1 MRICMRFFC
10 VYERIIVNMK
20 NRTIIGI
27 VCIVLALVVTFAVA
41 PIVNRLSDGRTD
53 IVRLKND
60 IVQGYMIQ
68 ESDIEIVTVGSTG
81 LPANIIT
88 KKEAVVGKFAAC
100 DLKANTDLLQSM
112 ISDKSDSADDVF
124 HTLDGKK
131 QAISITISSF
141 AGGLSGKLENGDIV
155 SLVVFENETNEAT
168 IPGGL
173 TYVKVITTTTAE
185 GFDKDELTPN
195 EDGTYELPTTL
206 TLLVNPTQAKML
218 VEYENRGVIHADL
231 VYRGDSKTAQKFLD
245 AQDLYFELLA
255 EKEDEEP
262 SEPDENKPSGGNN
275 IIQDANDIIWG
286 TNHGGNNPTYNEE
299 GGED

>member
-1 MRICMRFFC
+1 
-10 VYERIIVNMK
+10 MK

-41 PIVNRLSDGRTD
+41 PLVNKLSDSRTD

-60 IVQGYMIQ
+60 IVQGHMIQ
-68 ESDIEIVTVGSTG
+68 ESDIEVVTVGSTG
-81 LPANIIT
+81 LPTNIIT

-124 HTLDGKK
+124 HTLDGTK

-255 EKEDEEP
+255 EKEDEETA
-262 SEPDENKPSGGNN
+262 EPDENNPSGGNN

>member
-1 MRICMRFFC
+1 
-10 VYERIIVNMK
+10 MK

-41 PIVNRLSDGRTD
+41 PLVNKLSDSRTD

-60 IVQGYMIQ
+60 IVQGHMIQ
-68 ESDIEIVTVGSTG
+68 ESDIEVVTVGSTG
-81 LPANIIT
+81 LPTNIIT
-88 KKEAVVGKFAAC
+88 KKEAAVGKFAAC

-155 SLVVFENETNEAT
+155 SLVIFENETNEAT

-245 AQDLYFELLA
+245 AQDLYFEMLA
-255 EKEDEEP
+255 EKEDEETT
-262 SEPDENKPSGGNN
+262 EPDENKPSGGNN

>member
-1 MRICMRFFC
+1 
-10 VYERIIVNMK
+10 MK

-41 PIVNRLSDGRTD
+41 PLVNKLSDSRTD

-60 IVQGYMIQ
+60 IVQGHMIQ
-68 ESDIEIVTVGSTG
+68 ESDIEVVTVGSTG
-81 LPANIIT
+81 LPTNIIT

-155 SLVVFENETNEAT
+155 SLVIFENETNEAT

-255 EKEDEEP
+255 EKEDEETT
-262 SEPDENKPSGGNN
+262 EPDENKPSGGNN

-299 GGED
+299 GGEN

>member
-1 MRICMRFFC
+1 
-10 VYERIIVNMK
+10 MK

-41 PIVNRLSDGRTD
+41 PLVNKLSDSRTD
-53 IVRLKND
+53 IVRLKSD
-60 IVQGYMIQ
+60 IVQGHMIQ
-68 ESDIEIVTVGSTG
+68 ESDIEIVTVGITG
-81 LPANIIT
+81 LPANVIT

-155 SLVVFENETNEAT
+155 SLVIFENETNEAT

-245 AQDLYFELLA
+245 AQDLYFEMLA
-255 EKEDEEP
+255 EKEDEETAE
-262 SEPDENKPSGGNN
+262 SDENKPSGGNN

>member
-1 MRICMRFFC
+1 
-10 VYERIIVNMK
+10 
-20 NRTIIGI
+20 
-27 VCIVLALVVTFAVA
+27 
-41 PIVNRLSDGRTD
+41 
-53 IVRLKND
+53 
-60 IVQGYMIQ
+60 MIQ
-68 ESDIEIVTVGSTG
+68 ESDIEVVTVGSTG
-81 LPANIIT
+81 LPTNIIT

-155 SLVVFENETNEAT
+155 SLVIFENETNEAT

-255 EKEDEEP
+255 EKEDEETAE
-262 SEPDENKPSGGNN
+262 SDENNPSSGNN

>member
-1 MRICMRFFC
+1 
-10 VYERIIVNMK
+10 MK

-41 PIVNRLSDGRTD
+41 PLVNKLSDSRTD

-60 IVQGYMIQ
+60 IVQGHMIQ
-68 ESDIEIVTVGSTG
+68 ESDIEVVTVGSTG
-81 LPANIIT
+81 LPTNIIT

-155 SLVVFENETNEAT
+155 SLVIFENETNEAT

-245 AQDLYFELLA
+245 AQDLYFEMLA
-255 EKEDEEP
+255 EKEEEETA
-262 SEPDENKPSGGNN
+262 EPDENKPSGGNN

>member
-1 MRICMRFFC
+1 
-10 VYERIIVNMK
+10 MK

-27 VCIVLALVVTFAVA
+27 VCIVFAFVVTFAVA
-41 PIVNRLSDGRTD
+41 PLVNKLSDSRTD

-60 IVQGYMIQ
+60 IVQGHLIQ
-68 ESDIEIVTVGSTG
+68 ENDIEVVTVSSTG
-81 LPANIIT
+81 LPTNIIT

-124 HTLDGKK
+124 HTLDGSK

-155 SLVVFENETNEAT
+155 SLVIFENETNEAT

-195 EDGTYELPTTL
+195 EDGTHELPTTL

-231 VYRGDSKTAQKFLD
+231 VYRGDSETAQKFLD
-245 AQDLYFELLA
+245 AQDLYFEMLSEQA
-255 EKEDEEP
+255 KDE
-262 SEPDENKPSGGNN
+262 SVEPDETNPSSGNN

>member
-1 MRICMRFFC
+1 
-10 VYERIIVNMK
+10 MK

-41 PIVNRLSDGRTD
+41 PLVNKLSDSRTD

-60 IVQGYMIQ
+60 IVQGHMIQ
-68 ESDIEIVTVGSTG
+68 ESDIEVVTVGSTG
-81 LPANIIT
+81 LPTNIIT

-100 DLKANTDLLQSM
+100 DLKANTDLLRSM

-155 SLVVFENETNEAT
+155 SLVVFENENNEAT

-245 AQDLYFELLA
+245 AQDLYFEMLA
-255 EKEDEEP
+255 EKEDEETA
-262 SEPDENKPSGGNN
+262 EPDENKPSGGNN

>member
-1 MRICMRFFC
+1 
-10 VYERIIVNMK
+10 MK

-41 PIVNRLSDGRTD
+41 PLVNKLSDSRTD

-60 IVQGYMIQ
+60 IVQGHMIQ
-68 ESDIEIVTVGSTG
+68 ESDIEVVTVGSTG
-81 LPANIIT
+81 LPTNIIT

-245 AQDLYFELLA
+245 AQDLYFEMLA
-255 EKEDEEP
+255 EKEDEETT
-262 SEPDENKPSGGNN
+262 EPDENKPSGGNN

>member
-1 MRICMRFFC
+1 
-10 VYERIIVNMK
+10 MK

-41 PIVNRLSDGRTD
+41 PLVNKLSDSRTD
-53 IVRLKND
+53 IVRLKSD
-60 IVQGYMIQ
+60 IVQGHMIQ
-68 ESDIEIVTVGSTG
+68 ESDIEVVTVGSTG
-81 LPANIIT
+81 LPTNIIT
-88 KKEAVVGKFAAC
+88 KKEVVVGKFAAC

-155 SLVVFENETNEAT
+155 SLVIFENETNEAT

-206 TLLVNPTQAKML
+206 TLLVNPTQAKLL

-255 EKEDEEP
+255 EKEDVEP

>member
-1 MRICMRFFC
+1 
-10 VYERIIVNMK
+10 MK

-41 PIVNRLSDGRTD
+41 PLVNKLSDSRTD
-53 IVRLKND
+53 IVRLKSD
-60 IVQGYMIQ
+60 IVQGHMIQ
-68 ESDIEIVTVGSTG
+68 ESDIEVVTVGSTG

-124 HTLDGKK
+124 HTLDGTK

-155 SLVVFENETNEAT
+155 SLVIFENETNKAT

-245 AQDLYFELLA
+245 AQDLYFELLSEQ
-255 EKEDEEP
+255 EKDESE
-262 SEPDENKPSGGNN
+262 EPDETNPSGGNN

>member
-1 MRICMRFFC
+1 
-10 VYERIIVNMK
+10 MK

-41 PIVNRLSDGRTD
+41 PLVNKLSDSRTD
-53 IVRLKND
+53 IVRLKSD
-60 IVQGYMIQ
+60 IAQGHMIQ
-68 ESDIEIVTVGSTG
+68 ESDIEVVTVGSTG
-81 LPANIIT
+81 LPTNIIT

-155 SLVVFENETNEAT
+155 SLVIFENETNEAT

-231 VYRGDSKTAQKFLD
+231 VYRGDSKTAQKFLA
-245 AQDLYFELLA
+245 AQDLYFEMLA
-255 EKEDEEP
+255 EKEDEETT
-262 SEPDENKPSGGNN
+262 EPDENNPSGGNN

>member
-1 MRICMRFFC
+1 
-10 VYERIIVNMK
+10 MK

-41 PIVNRLSDGRTD
+41 PLVNKLSDSRTD

-60 IVQGYMIQ
+60 IVQGHMIQ
-68 ESDIEIVTVGSTG
+68 ESDIEVVTVGSTG
-81 LPANIIT
+81 LPTNIIK

-124 HTLDGKK
+124 HTLDGTK

-245 AQDLYFELLA
+245 AQDLYFELLS
-255 EKEDEEP
+255 EQEMDESE
-262 SEPDENKPSGGNN
+262 EPDETNPSGGNN

>member
-1 MRICMRFFC
+1 
-10 VYERIIVNMK
+10 MK

-41 PIVNRLSDGRTD
+41 PLVNKLSDSRTD
-53 IVRLKND
+53 IVRLKSD
-60 IVQGYMIQ
+60 IVQGHMIQ
-68 ESDIEIVTVGSTG
+68 ESDIEVVTVGSTG
-81 LPANIIT
+81 LPTNIIT

-206 TLLVNPTQAKML
+206 TFLVNPTQAKML

-245 AQDLYFELLA
+245 AQDLYFEMLS
-255 EKEDEEP
+255 EQEDEET
-262 SEPDENKPSGGNN
+262 SESDEDKPSVGNN

>member
-1 MRICMRFFC
+1 
-10 VYERIIVNMK
+10 MK

-41 PIVNRLSDGRTD
+41 PLVNKLSDSRTD
-53 IVRLKND
+53 IVRLKSD
-60 IVQGYMIQ
+60 IAQGHMIQ

-81 LPANIIT
+81 LPTNIIT
-88 KKEAVVGKFAAC
+88 KKKAVVGKFAAC
-100 DLKANTDLLQSM
+100 DLKANTDLLRSM
-112 ISDKSDSADDVF
+112 VSDKSDRADDVF

-155 SLVVFENETNEAT
+155 SLVIFENETNEAT

-255 EKEDEEP
+255 EKEDEETA
-262 SEPDENKPSGGNN
+262 EPDENNLSGGNN

>member
-1 MRICMRFFC
+1 
-10 VYERIIVNMK
+10 MK

-41 PIVNRLSDGRTD
+41 PLVNKLSDSRTD

-60 IVQGYMIQ
+60 IVQGHMIQ
-68 ESDIEIVTVGSTG
+68 ESDIEVVTVGSTG
-81 LPANIIT
+81 LPTNIIT

-155 SLVVFENETNEAT
+155 SLVIFENETNEAT

-245 AQDLYFELLA
+245 AQDLYFEMLA

-262 SEPDENKPSGGNN
+262 TEPDENNPSGGNN

>member
-1 MRICMRFFC
+1 
-10 VYERIIVNMK
+10 MK

-41 PIVNRLSDGRTD
+41 PLVNKLSDSRTD

-60 IVQGYMIQ
+60 IVQGHMIQ
-68 ESDIEIVTVGSTG
+68 ESDIEVVTVSSTG

-124 HTLDGKK
+124 HALDGSK

-155 SLVVFENETNEAT
+155 SLVIFENETNEAT

-231 VYRGDSKTAQKFLD
+231 VYRGDSETAQKFLD
-245 AQDLYFELLA
+245 AQDLYFEMLSEQ
-255 EKEDEEP
+255 EKDE
-262 SEPDENKPSGGNN
+262 SAEPDETNPSGGNN
-275 IIQDANDIIWG
+275 IIQNANDIIWG

-299 GGED
+299 GGDD

>member
-1 MRICMRFFC
+1 
-10 VYERIIVNMK
+10 MK

-41 PIVNRLSDGRTD
+41 PLVNKLSDSRTD

-60 IVQGYMIQ
+60 IVQGHMIQ
-68 ESDIEIVTVGSTG
+68 ESDIEVVTVGSTG
-81 LPANIIT
+81 LPTNIIT

-155 SLVVFENETNEAT
+155 SLVIFENETNEAT

-245 AQDLYFELLA
+245 AQDLYFEMLA
-255 EKEDEEP
+255 EKEDEETTD
-262 SEPDENKPSGGNN
+262 PDENNPSGGNN

>member
-1 MRICMRFFC
+1 
-10 VYERIIVNMK
+10 MK

-41 PIVNRLSDGRTD
+41 PLVNKLSDSRTD
-53 IVRLKND
+53 IVRLKSD
-60 IVQGYMIQ
+60 IVQGHMIQ
-68 ESDIEIVTVGSTG
+68 ESDIEVVTVGSTG
-81 LPANIIT
+81 LPTNIIT
-88 KKEAVVGKFAAC
+88 KKEVVVGKFAAC

-112 ISDKSDSADDVF
+112 ISDKSDSADDMF

-155 SLVVFENETNEAT
+155 SLVIFENETNKAT

-245 AQDLYFELLA
+245 AQDLYFEMLA
-255 EKEDEEP
+255 EKEDEETT
-262 SEPDENKPSGGNN
+262 EPDENKPSGGNN

>member
-1 MRICMRFFC
+1 
-10 VYERIIVNMK
+10 MK

-41 PIVNRLSDGRTD
+41 PLVNKLSDSRTD

-60 IVQGYMIQ
+60 IDQGHMIQ
-68 ESDIEIVTVGSTG
+68 ESDIEVVTVGSTG
-81 LPANIIT
+81 LPTNIIT
-88 KKEAVVGKFAAC
+88 KKDAVVGKFAAC

-155 SLVVFENETNEAT
+155 SLVIFENETNEAT

-206 TLLVNPTQAKML
+206 TLLVNPTQAKLL

-245 AQDLYFELLA
+245 AQDLYFEMLA

-262 SEPDENKPSGGNN
+262 TEPDENKPSGGNN

>member
-1 MRICMRFFC
+1 
-10 VYERIIVNMK
+10 MK

-41 PIVNRLSDGRTD
+41 PLVNKLSDSRTD

-60 IVQGYMIQ
+60 IVQGHMIQ
-68 ESDIEIVTVGSTG
+68 ESDIEVVTVGSTG
-81 LPANIIT
+81 LPTNIIT

-245 AQDLYFELLA
+245 AQDLYFEMLA
-255 EKEDEEP
+255 EKEDEET

>member
-1 MRICMRFFC
+1 
-10 VYERIIVNMK
+10 MK

-41 PIVNRLSDGRTD
+41 PLVNKLSDSRTD

-60 IVQGYMIQ
+60 IAQGHMIQ

-81 LPANIIT
+81 LPTNIIT
-88 KKEAVVGKFAAC
+88 KKEEAVGKFAAC

-112 ISDKSDSADDVF
+112 VSDKSDRADDVF

-141 AGGLSGKLENGDIV
+141 AGGLSGKLANGDIV
-155 SLVVFENETNEAT
+155 SLVIFENETSKAT

-185 GFDKDELTPN
+185 GFDKDEVTPN

-206 TLLVNPTQAKML
+206 TLLVNPEQAKML

-245 AQDLYFELLA
+245 AQDLYFEMLA
-255 EKEDEEP
+255 EQEDEG
-262 SEPDENKPSGGNN
+262 STEPDDSQPSGGNN

>member
-1 MRICMRFFC
+1 
-10 VYERIIVNMK
+10 MK

-41 PIVNRLSDGRTD
+41 PLVNKLSDSRTD
-53 IVRLKND
+53 IVRLKTD
-60 IVQGYMIQ
+60 IAQGHMIR

-81 LPANIIT
+81 LPTNIIT

-155 SLVVFENETNEAT
+155 SLVIFENETNEAT

-218 VEYENRGVIHADL
+218 VEYENRGVIHTDL

-255 EKEDEEP
+255 EQEKDE
-262 SEPDENKPSGGNN
+262 SAEPDETKPSGGNN

>member
-1 MRICMRFFC
+1 
-10 VYERIIVNMK
+10 MK

-41 PIVNRLSDGRTD
+41 PLVNKLSDSRTD
-53 IVRLKND
+53 IVRLKSD
-60 IVQGYMIQ
+60 IVQGHMIQ
-68 ESDIEIVTVGSTG
+68 ESDIEVVTVGSTG
-81 LPANIIT
+81 LPTNIIT

-124 HTLDGKK
+124 HTLDGTK

-155 SLVVFENETNEAT
+155 SLVIFENETNEAT

-245 AQDLYFELLA
+245 AQDLYFEMLSEQ
-255 EKEDEEP
+255 EKDESE
-262 SEPDENKPSGGNN
+262 EPDETNPSGGNN

>member
-1 MRICMRFFC
+1 
-10 VYERIIVNMK
+10 MK

-41 PIVNRLSDGRTD
+41 PLVNKLSDSRTD

-60 IVQGYMIQ
+60 IVQGHMIQ
-68 ESDIEIVTVGSTG
+68 ESDIEVVTVGSTG
-81 LPANIIT
+81 LPTNIIT

-100 DLKANTDLLQSM
+100 DLKANTDLLRSM

-155 SLVVFENETNEAT
+155 SLVIFENETNEAT

-245 AQDLYFELLA
+245 AQDLYFEMLA
-255 EKEDEEP
+255 EKEDEET

>member
-1 MRICMRFFC
+1 
-10 VYERIIVNMK
+10 MK

-41 PIVNRLSDGRTD
+41 PLVNKLSDSRTD

-60 IVQGYMIQ
+60 IVQGHMIQ
-68 ESDIEIVTVGSTG
+68 ESDIEVVTVGSTG
-81 LPANIIT
+81 LPTNIIT

-100 DLKANTDLLQSM
+100 DLKANTDLLRSM

-124 HTLDGKK
+124 HTLDGTK

-155 SLVVFENETNEAT
+155 SLVIFENETNKAT

-245 AQDLYFELLA
+245 AQDLYFEMLA
-255 EKEDEEP
+255 EKEDEETA
-262 SEPDENKPSGGNN
+262 EPDENKPSGGNN

>member
-1 MRICMRFFC
+1 
-10 VYERIIVNMK
+10 MK

-41 PIVNRLSDGRTD
+41 PLVNKLSDSRTD
-53 IVRLKND
+53 IVRLKSD
-60 IVQGYMIQ
+60 IVQGHMIQ

-124 HTLDGKK
+124 HTLDGTK

-245 AQDLYFELLA
+245 AQDLYFEMLS
-255 EKEDEEP
+255 EQEDEET
-262 SEPDENKPSGGNN
+262 SESDENKTTGGNN

>member
-1 MRICMRFFC
+1 
-10 VYERIIVNMK
+10 MK

-41 PIVNRLSDGRTD
+41 PLVNKLSDSRTD

-60 IVQGYMIQ
+60 IVQGHMIQ
-68 ESDIEIVTVGSTG
+68 ESDIEVVTVGSTG
-81 LPANIIT
+81 LPTNIIT

-112 ISDKSDSADDVF
+112 ISGKSDSADDVF

-155 SLVVFENETNEAT
+155 SLVIFENETNEAT

-245 AQDLYFELLA
+245 AQDLYFEMLA
-255 EKEDEEP
+255 EKEDEETT
-262 SEPDENKPSGGNN
+262 EPDENKPSGGNN

-286 TNHGGNNPTYNEE
+286 TNHGGNNPTYSEE

>member
-1 MRICMRFFC
+1 
-10 VYERIIVNMK
+10 MK

-41 PIVNRLSDGRTD
+41 PLVNKLSDSRTD

-60 IVQGYMIQ
+60 IVQGHMIQ
-68 ESDIEIVTVGSTG
+68 ESDIEVVTVGSTG
-81 LPANIIT
+81 LPTNIIT

-255 EKEDEEP
+255 EKEDEDTT
-262 SEPDENKPSGGNN
+262 EPDENKPSGGNN